1 MTKSITQ
8 HIICPSQKHEVK
20 PNKAKRFSS
29 NTVQKVKSWGGQ
41 QSSKFN
47 TLFFPSH
54 YTTKPE
60 IKRTTTNNKVQDM
73 SQGYF

>member
-29 NTVQKVKSWGGQ
+29 NTVQKVKSWGVNRALN
-41 QSSKFN
+41 STHS
-47 TLFFPSH
+47 FFHHIIQPNQ
-54 YTTKPE
+54 KL
-60 IKRTTTNNKVQDM
+60 TTTNNKVQDM
-73 SQGYF
+73 PQGYF